1 MRHHGVVH
9 RWILLSL
16 LVCACDGPVVT
27 VDAAT
32 RDAGG
37 RPPDVIGPEDRPAR
51 LFVPPAHDGVTE
63 LPLVVLLHGYTVDS
77 FVQDLYFGM
86 TRYARSEGFY
96 LLLPDGT
103 LDADGEPHWD
113 VIGAVVDDH
122 AYLRGLIED
131 VMAIAPV
138 DPGDVSI
145 VGHSNGAFM
154 AYRLACDSADRV
166 TSIASLAGSDV
177 IADCTP
183 ADDVSI
189 LEIHGNAD
197 GTVAYEG
204 GSIAG
209 LVFPA
214 ATDVVATWAAR
225 VGCDTSATTMG
236 TPLDLTYDVD
246 GAETSVLAYGDGCRA
261 GVELWTM
268 NGVDHIP
275 SLQPAFTTTVLAWL
289 RAHAR

>member
-1 MRHHGVVH
+1 MGVVP

-16 LVCACDGPVVT
+16 FVCACDGPVET
-27 VDAAT
+27 VDAAI
-32 RDAGG
+32 RDTGS
-37 RPPDVIGPEDRPAR
+37 RPPDSIGTEDRPAR

-113 VIGAVVDDH
+113 VISAAVDDH
-122 AYLRGLIED
+122 AYLRGLIEEL
-131 VMAIAPV
+131 MAIAPV
-138 DPGDVSI
+138 DPSAVSI
-145 VGHSNGAFM
+145 IGHSNGAFM
-154 AYRLACDSADRV
+154 AYRLACDSADLV

-177 IADCTP
+177 IAGCMP

-197 GTVAYEG
+197 GTVPYDG

-209 LVFPA
+209 LVFPS
-214 ATDVVATWAAR
+214 ATDVVAAWATR
-225 VGCDTSATTMG
+225 VGCDATGTTMG
-236 TPLDLTYDVD
+236 APLDLTYDVD
-246 GAETSVLAYGDGCRA
+246 GAETSVLAYGGACRA

-268 NGVDHIP
+268 DGVDHIP
-275 SLQPAFTTTVLAWL
+275 SLTAEFTPTVLAWL
-289 RAHAR
+289 RAHPR